1 MDLDHSPSVL
11 DAADVG
17 VLGARLGGEGVA
29 EGEERTGLGERARLD
44 DDGPRD
50 STRLGG
56 CLLGPCGGAGGEVE
70 ASERAAV
77 ALDHCARLHGDPPC
91 GRAELVDG
99 GAQIGEKVLRVG
111 ERVEVELRRR
121 RFGRSMRLGSGVLG
135 ERFGFGGEWVGLGG
149 GVLGE
154 RFGFGGE
161 WVGLSG
167 WGLGERFGLGCVWG
181 GLGGWG
187 LGERFGLGGE
197 WVGLSGWGL
206 GERFGLEGGLS
217 GVRGLGRRGLGCG
230 WGWFGVAASEELAL
244 ELAELGLELGE
255 GSAGVVVRPCRHRS
269 REPSAPVG
277 RLLGWIEQV

>member
-91 GRAELVDG
+91 GRPELVDG

-167 WGLGERFGLGCVWG
+167 WGLE
-181 GLGGWG
+181 
-187 LGERFGLGGE
+187 ERFGLGGE